1 MRATVD
7 FAPLFRS
14 SVGFDRM
21 LNALDLAGRIPT
33 VDNWPP
39 YDIIKTGED
48 DYRIDMAV
56 AGLAEN
62 DLTITQKRNTLV
74 VAGRKAPEPQSAGE
88 YLHRGIAGR
97 EFERRFNLAEYMK
110 VTDAHFENGLLS
122 ITLKREIPEA
132 MKPRRI
138 AITSSTIRAE
148 RAEEALPQIEARKE
162 AA

>member
-14 SVGFDRM
+14 SIGFDRM
-21 LNALDLAGRIPT
+21 LNALDLANRIPT

-39 YDIIKTGED
+39 YDILKTGED

-62 DLTITQKRNTLV
+62 DLTITQERNTLV
-74 VAGRKAPEPQSAGE
+74 VTGRKAPEPHDAIE

-97 EFERRFNLAEYMK
+97 EFECRFALAEHMK
-110 VTDAHFENGLLS
+110 VTDARFENGLLS
-122 ITLKREIPEA
+122 ITLRREIPEA
-132 MKPRRI
+132 LKPRRI
-138 AITSSTIRAE
+138 AITSSTTPAGQVV
-148 RAEEALPQIEARKE
+148 PQIEAQKE

>member
-21 LNALDLAGRIPT
+21 LNALDLASRIPT

-39 YDIIKTGED
+39 YDIVKTGDD

-56 AGLAEN
+56 AGLAEA
-62 DLTITQKRNTLV
+62 DLTITQERNTLV
-74 VAGRKAPEPQSAGE
+74 VTGRKVQEPQSAAE

-97 EFERRFNLAEYMK
+97 EFERRFDLAEHMK
-110 VTDAHFENGLLS
+110 VTDAHFENGLL
-122 ITLKREIPEA
+122 
-132 MKPRRI
+132 
-138 AITSSTIRAE
+138 
-148 RAEEALPQIEARKE
+148 
-162 AA
+162 

>member
-21 LNALDLAGRIPT
+21 LNALDLASRIPT

-39 YDIIKTGED
+39 YDIVKTGED

-56 AGLAEN
+56 AGLAEA
-62 DLTITQKRNTLV
+62 DLTITQERNTLV
-74 VAGRKAPEPQSAGE
+74 VTGRKVQEPQSAAE

-97 EFERRFNLAEYMK
+97 EFERCFDLAEHMK

-138 AITSSTIRAE
+138 AITSSTA
-148 RAEEALPQIEARKE
+148 RAEEAVPQIEARKE

>member
-14 SVGFDRM
+14 SIGFDRM
-21 LNALDLAGRIPT
+21 LNALDLVNRIPT

-39 YDIIKTGED
+39 YDILKTGED

-62 DLTITQKRNTLV
+62 DLTITQERNTLV
-74 VAGRKAPEPQSAGE
+74 VTGRKAPEPQDAIE

-97 EFERRFNLAEYMK
+97 EFECRFALAEHMK
-110 VTDAHFENGLLS
+110 VTDARFENGLLS
-122 ITLKREIPEA
+122 ITLRREIPEA
-132 MKPRRI
+132 LKPRRI
-138 AITSSTIRAE
+138 AITSSTTPAGQVV
-148 RAEEALPQIEARKE
+148 PQIEAQKE

>member
-21 LNALDLAGRIPT
+21 LNALDLASRIPT

-39 YDIIKTGED
+39 YDIVKTGED

-56 AGLAEN
+56 AGLAEA
-62 DLTITQKRNTLV
+62 DLTITQERNTLV
-74 VAGRKAPEPQSAGE
+74 VTGRKVQEPQSAAE
-88 YLHRGIAGR
+88 YLHRGIAGS
-97 EFERRFNLAEYMK
+97 EFERCFDLAEHMK

-138 AITSSTIRAE
+138 AITSSTA
-148 RAEEALPQIEARKE
+148 RAEEAVPQIEARKE

>member
-21 LNALDLAGRIPT
+21 LNALDLASRIPA

-39 YDIIKTGED
+39 YDIVKTGED

-56 AGLAEN
+56 AGLAEA
-62 DLTITQKRNTLV
+62 DLTITQERNTLV
-74 VAGRKAPEPQSAGE
+74 VTGRKAPEPQSAAE

-97 EFERRFNLAEYMK
+97 EFERRFDLAEHMK

-122 ITLKREIPEA
+122 
-132 MKPRRI
+132 
-138 AITSSTIRAE
+138 
-148 RAEEALPQIEARKE
+148 
-162 AA
+162 

>member
-21 LNALDLAGRIPT
+21 LNAIDLASRIPT
-33 VDNWPP
+33 ADNWPP
-39 YDIIKTGED
+39 YDIVKTGED

-62 DLTITQKRNTLV
+62 DLAITQERNTLIV
-74 VAGRKAPEPQSAGE
+74 TGRKEPEQQSSTE
-88 YLHRGIAGR
+88 YIHRGIAGR
-97 EFERRFNLAEYMK
+97 EFERRFDLAEHMK
-110 VTDAHFENGLLS
+110 VTDARFENGLLS
-122 ITLKREIPEA
+122 IILKREIPEA

-138 AITSSTIRAE
+138 TITSSTARRGE
-148 RAEEALPQIEARKE
+148 DVPRIEAQKE